1 MTFDNRFYIHFARF
15 TCCRYYYS
23 IALLVLQYVIP
34 ITVLVFTYTSIAIMV
49 WGKRPPGEAEN
60 IRDQRMARSKR
71 KVRFYMRNEFIF
83 FIFSIGIFISFF
95 IIWNYSECLF
105 IYLNGRNEKLNEYEL
120 YWIAILKYK

>member
-1 MTFDNRFYIHFARF
+1 MTFDNRFYIHFACF

-71 KVRFYMRNEFIF
+71 KVRFYM
-83 FIFSIGIFISFF
+83 
-95 IIWNYSECLF
+95 
-105 IYLNGRNEKLNEYEL
+105 IYKKRIY
-120 YWIAILKYK
+120 